1 MEVTNFGK
9 RRDQSSVKFQMSYKA
24 MRCGLATMAYLTSR
38 NCHSPNLSS
47 RSRLEK
53 WLIARRR
60 QRSPRQAVST
70 PTYWQLLLHHKQ
82 RHKKCPPAET
92 ITFLC
97 CCNYG
102 VPNTF
107 GLDWSRAIN
116 INRFGFFFFFIFIFR
131 WQRLHQA
138 AGPRQP
144 VHRGAPGGRSSPARE
159 QWPVGRK
166 CNHADDGRPNVLN
179 AMRKSQLFF
188 WGYLTCQIAFALCCQ
203 FSA

>member
-116 INRFGFFFFFIFIFR
+116 INRFGFFFFLFSFSDGKGCTKQQGPGNLYIEE
-131 WQRLHQA
+131 HQGGGA
-138 AGPRQP
+138 APPGNNGPS
-144 VHRGAPGGRSSPARE
+144 PGSATTLTTAGR
-159 QWPVGRK
+159 
-166 CNHADDGRPNVLN
+166 
-179 AMRKSQLFF
+179 M
-188 WGYLTCQIAFALCCQ
+188 Y
-203 FSA
+203 